1 MFLVF
6 SVFFSVHVG
15 ISVLSLVPSFNIPG
29 MNVLRLVKVFKMV
42 CISLFQYFSQ
52 SSVEDRALCVYIKSG
67 IIYIYIYTHTHTH
80 THTCIYSCIYI
91 YDRVY
96 VCLYIPYYIY
106 KYIYTYTRYCIYI
119 NIYIYT
125 HIIIH
130 IKIVEIE
137 FHWSSCR
144 CGCSAII

>member
-1 MFLVF
+1 M
-6 SVFFSVHVG
+6 
-15 ISVLSLVPSFNIPG
+15 LSLLPTINIPG

-52 SSVEDRALCVYIKSG
+52 SSVEDRALCVSKVELY
-67 IIYIYIYTHTHTH
+67 IYIYIYTH